1 MKVGLIGLGRMGNAI
16 AERLIAGGHNVIGF
30 DPEVQMR
37 LAAQQLGV
45 EIADTIASLC
55 QQTDIIWLMVP
66 VGAVE
71 SVLEEV
77 RKHLSS
83 GAIIID
89 GGNSFYKD
97 SQRRASGLAKDGI
110 AFLDCGTSGGVHGRG
125 QGFCL
130 MIGGDMAAYAKLCP
144 LFVAIAAPGGLAY
157 VGVSGAGHYVKM
169 VHNGI
174 EYGLLEAYAE
184 GFQLLKKG
192 SFADELNLEEI
203 ARIWNVSS
211 VIRSW
216 ILELTRQIFQEDQ
229 DLSQVGGE
237 IAETGMGA
245 WTVQE
250 AHERGIPIEVIE
262 QSEHVRAWSRE
273 TGGDYRT
280 KIVALLRNKFG
291 GHAVKKMSAV
301 ARNNGETSRS
311 NDENI

>member
-1 MKVGLIGLGRMGNAI
+1 MKIGLIGLGRMGNAL
-16 AERLIAGGHNVIGF
+16 AERLIAGEHEVVGF
-30 DPEVQMR
+30 DPVEQVR
-37 LAAQQLGV
+37 IATQQLGV
-45 EIADTIASLC
+45 VIADTIAVLC
-55 QQTDIIWLMVP
+55 QQVTIVWLMVP
-66 VGAVE
+66 VDAVE
-71 SVLEEV
+71 SVLDEV
-77 RKHLSS
+77 RKHMHP

-89 GGNSFYKD
+89 GGNSFYQD
-97 SQRRASGLAKDGI
+97 SKRRAHDLAQDDI
-110 AFLDCGTSGGVHGRG
+110 AFLDCGTSGGVHGRAE
-125 QGFCL
+125 GFCL
-130 MIGGDMAAYAKLCP
+130 MVGGDPAAYAKICP
-144 LFVAIAAPGGLAY
+144 LLVALAAPGGLAH
-157 VGVSGAGHYVKM
+157 VGPSGAGHYVKM

-192 SFADELNLEEI
+192 SFADVDLDLEEI
-203 ARIWNVSS
+203 ARIWQVSS

-216 ILELTRQIFQEDQ
+216 ILELTRQIFEEDQ

-262 QSEHVRAWSRE
+262 QAEHVRAWSRE

-291 GHAVKKMSAV
+291 GHAVKKTQ
-301 ARNNGETSRS
+301 EK
-311 NDENI
+311 